1 MSRLSIPHR
10 SHPVRRSLNVND
22 DKAQTVRNV
31 DDSDPPRPRVVNNV
45 RVPSTSR
52 PMTVPEKYYAFLDL
66 VWPTNP
72 ILSARLS
79 VCPPVEQVE
88 ARWREFSARRVY
100 TRLMPTSDLRI
111 VDAGSSRLDFA
122 ARELP
127 SAQWANEV
135 AREADLPL
143 GLERVVGLR
152 YLASPDEG
160 QSLMYLIGHHSV
172 ADGRGGLTELQ
183 AFLRFLDGREA
194 ADQDHLSRP
203 PAASTTYPWQTDRR
217 AFLDVLRELSARNR
231 ELGPPLPAD
240 WPEATTERVSR
251 LTPITW
257 STEVS
262 DTVLGRAREE
272 KVRVFSS
279 MASAWIHEVARTV
292 CGTDEGVLQLN
303 VPVDR
308 SVPSDDPRRP
318 AAMAVGVLGHR
329 YRVRPDDQWSLARDV
344 AATVQTAL
352 ERGEGELFFQ
362 LARLDSIEDLDTG
375 ATSVGDAIRA
385 AAPAVSVTNM
395 GLLDASDDPPWVR
408 AMWGN
413 LAATPNQVISF
424 STVGYRGQLC
434 STLWTDDLRVPPDRT
449 AALATGFADRL
460 G

>member
-1 MSRLSIPHR
+1 MTL
-10 SHPVRRSLNVND
+10 
-22 DKAQTVRNV
+22 
-31 DDSDPPRPRVVNNV
+31 RVVNNV
-45 RVPSTSR
+45 RVPTTSR

-111 VDAGSSRLDFA
+111 VDAGTSRLDFA

-127 SAQWANEV
+127 SEQWAAEV
-135 AREADLPL
+135 AREADQPL
-143 GLERVVGLR
+143 ALERVVGLR

-160 QSLMYLIGHHSV
+160 QSLIYLIGHHAI

-183 AFLRFLDGREA
+183 AFLRFLDGRDV
-194 ADQDHLSRP
+194 ADQDLLSQP
-203 PAASTTYPWQTDRR
+203 SATSASYPWQADRR
-217 AFLDVLRELSARNR
+217 ALLDVLRELSARNR

-240 WPEATTERVSR
+240 WPEATNDRVSR

-257 STEVS
+257 SPEVS

-292 CGTDEGVLQLN
+292 CGADEGVMQLN

-318 AAMAVGVLGHR
+318 TTMAVGVLGHR
-329 YRVRPDDQWSLARDV
+329 YRFRPDDQWALARDV
-344 AATVQTAL
+344 AATVQSAL
-352 ERGEGELFFQ
+352 ERGEGELFFH
-362 LARLDSIEDLDTG
+362 LARLEAIEDLDAG
-375 ATSVGDAIRA
+375 ASSVGDAIRA

-395 GLLDASDDPPWVR
+395 GLLDASEDPPWVV

-413 LAATPNQVISF
+413 LAPTPNQVISF
-424 STVGYRGQLC
+424 STVGYRGKLC
-434 STLWTDDLRVPPDRT
+434 STLWTDDLRVSPDQA
-449 AALATGFADRL
+449 AALTAGFADRL
-460 G
+460 T